1 MSGCKRGSSGQA
13 IAAGDAG
20 VIAIVVALSVS
31 TFVLGFAAL
40 AVDLGSAY
48 VRKAELQSIANRLAL
63 AGARGL
69 PTVLQSGG
77 AVQQIDQAL
86 SNICQDDAVPGV
98 CVIASDG
105 TGSAP
110 DPSWMTDRNPDN
122 GEVSFFSDPD
132 GDAKYRL
139 ANRVTDLAASG
150 LATALQVKLPPSTV
164 TFGLA
169 AAFGTDSATLTKSA
183 TSRVGT
189 PLGNGILPFALRPTD
204 LTNGQFCV
212 RNSALALD
220 PAPPPAAPRRRP
232 VRLSFPLDPGD
243 RPQFPDLIPAET
255 DDLFIRIQL
264 TARGDLDAVKFH
276 FTNDQKVQDGEPL
289 GDDLYR
295 VPLPRGEAGST
306 AQVWATGTVR
316 GFGNTTPFATGPGNT
331 IFYTGDPP
339 PADLCDQPSAVRGF
353 AQVARPSGGTV
364 LEDLEQNIRS
374 GPAVNLLPD
383 GGLLESIGN
392 ALDCVSTTFA
402 PATTCLSL
410 TSEEEFNEELTQG
423 LLGAS
428 GSTPGRLIGSCG
440 NGTTSS
446 DNAHG
451 IDDSDLFG
459 DPGFIDPSKGGSA
472 SALQDRLTGVSGLP
486 TAGPENRGWVTS
498 KVLRC
503 PRLAVLPVIDPD
515 STIGEIGGKKITSFT
530 YVWIDDAGTTS
541 DRGLHWTRGL
551 LDGFRGYVVDPGYL
565 PAVVAGAKLVGPYLG
580 GDMPKQVLLVPDLG
594 GPAS

>member
-1 MSGCKRGSSGQA
+1 M
-13 IAAGDAG
+13 AAGDAG

-69 PTVLQSGG
+69 PTIVQSGG
-77 AVQQIDQAL
+77 AVQQIGQAL
-86 SNICQDDAVPGV
+86 SNICQTDAVPGV
-98 CVIASDG
+98 CVIAPDG

-110 DPSWMTDRNPDN
+110 APGWMTDGNPAN
-122 GEVSFFSDPD
+122 GEVTFFSDPD
-132 GDAKYRL
+132 GNAKYRL

-189 PLGNGILPFALRPTD
+189 PLGNGMLPFALRPTD

-212 RNSALALD
+212 RDPTLTED

-232 VRLSFPLDPGD
+232 VRLSFPPDPDGQ
-243 RPQFPDLIPAET
+243 PQFPDLIPAES
-255 DDLFIRIQL
+255 DGLFIQIQL
-264 TARGDLDAVKFH
+264 TARGTLDAVKFH
-276 FTNDQKVQDGEPL
+276 FTNDKSVQDGEPL

-295 VPLPRGEAGST
+295 VPLPLGEAGST
-306 AQVWATGTVR
+306 AQVWATGTER
-316 GFGNTTPFATGPGNT
+316 GFGSPTPFATGPGNT
-331 IFYTGDPP
+331 IFYAGDPP
-339 PADLCDQPSAVRGF
+339 PATDLCDQPSAARGF
-353 AQVARPSGGTV
+353 AQLARPTGGTV

-374 GPAVNLLPD
+374 GPAANLFPTDSLP
-383 GGLLESIGN
+383 GAIGS
-392 ALDCVSTTFA
+392 ALDCVSTTFST
-402 PATTCLSL
+402 ATNCLSL
-410 TSEEEFNEELTQG
+410 SSGEEFSEALTQG

-446 DNAHG
+446 DIAHG
-451 IDDSDLFG
+451 IDDSQLFG

-472 SALQDRLTGVSGLP
+472 SALQNRLTGDSGP
-486 TAGPENRGWVTS
+486 PSAGPENRGWVTS

-503 PRLAVLPVIDPD
+503 PRLAVLPVIDPN
-515 STIGEIGGKKITSFT
+515 STVGPIGGKQITSFT
-530 YVWIDDAGTTS
+530 YVWIDDTGTTS

-551 LDGFRGYVVDPGYL
+551 LDGFRGYVLDPGYL
-565 PAVVAGAKLVGPYLG
+565 PAVVAGAKVVGPYLG
-580 GDMPKQVLLVPDLG
+580 GDMPKQVLLIPNLG
-594 GPAS
+594 GPNS